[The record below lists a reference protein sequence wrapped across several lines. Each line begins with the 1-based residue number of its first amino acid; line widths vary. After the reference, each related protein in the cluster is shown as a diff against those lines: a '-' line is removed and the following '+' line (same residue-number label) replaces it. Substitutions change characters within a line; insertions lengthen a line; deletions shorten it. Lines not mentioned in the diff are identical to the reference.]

1 MAFTFD
7 DLREFTSFAEEQ
19 LKVGSAD
26 SIVQIV
32 NRWERERATLAEQDG
47 ASACMF
53 DPTRSLN
60 DQLADG
66 QAVVFGARD
75 LHVALEQKSG
85 VTTAELF
92 AKLAALDKDAGR

>member
-7 DLREFTSFAEEQ
+7 DLREFTNFAEEQ

-26 SIVQIV
+26 SIVQIA
-32 NRWERERATLAEQDG
+32 NRWERERAILAEQNG
-47 ASACMF
+47 APACMF

-60 DQLADG
+60 EQLAGG

-75 LHVALEQKSG
+75 LHAALKQKTG
-85 VTTAELF
+85 VTTAELL